1 VKYVEY
7 EELVPISTT
16 LASLLVSQLS
26 KCYQQMSFF
35 PLNVHLLE
43 IINEQFNLIRRRF
56 FQILTCIIDQAKKD
70 PKIYLPIF
78 KCILKV
84 DYTKEAVD
92 GCLKESKKKMS
103 MDEVN
108 KCVEVINLF
117 LYVFCTLM
125 LYY

>member
-1 VKYVEY
+1 MKYVEY
-7 EELVPISTT
+7 EELVHISTT
-16 LASLLVSQLS
+16 LASFWFLNCQNVIS
-26 KCYQQMSFF
+26 KCSFF

-43 IINEQFNLIRRRF
+43 IINEQFNLIRRRL

-92 GCLKESKKKMS
+92 GCLKESKKKLS

-117 LYVFCTLM
+117 LSVLCT
-125 LYY
+125 